1 MWCPYVFVF
10 WGKRIHEETVALFN
24 LVNGELR
31 ILNCRAG
38 GKEMLYVIR
47 STFSH
52 KQLCITVVIQMKPDA
67 EFLSVLPMQCT
78 FLGIALHVGDQR
90 SSGNEQQVLQR
101 LLWASVPS
109 GVQGRNLKVDST
121 RLWISSVLKY
131 LAKWRAS
138 VEILFLK
145 IFRKRRELKSRFYL
159 LDTNFFCVSLLVFW
173 IVYLNMCCC
182 IFDVAA

>member
-24 LVNGELR
+24 LVNGELW

-38 GKEMLYVIR
+38 GKEMYVIR